1 MGILFAA
8 LLFNIICMLIYK
20 ISKCREKKEKMEAS
34 HTLEE
39 NETESKEMD
48 KIYIN
53 QMKEQLKDSLM
64 VCQANFLALNNK
76 LGEKGDST
84 IRKNKA
90 FKDKV
95 VRLEEAQESAVRQRS
110 GSETEDALEH
120 VAI

>member
-1 MGILFAA
+1 M
-8 LLFNIICMLIYK
+8 IYK
-20 ISKCREKKEKMEAS
+20 VYKCRENKEKMEAR
-34 HTLEE
+34 HTLEV

-64 VCQANFLALNNK
+64 VCQANFIALNNK
-76 LGEKGDST
+76 LSEKGDST
-84 IRKNKA
+84 VRKNKA

-110 GSETEDALEH
+110 GS
-120 VAI
+120 